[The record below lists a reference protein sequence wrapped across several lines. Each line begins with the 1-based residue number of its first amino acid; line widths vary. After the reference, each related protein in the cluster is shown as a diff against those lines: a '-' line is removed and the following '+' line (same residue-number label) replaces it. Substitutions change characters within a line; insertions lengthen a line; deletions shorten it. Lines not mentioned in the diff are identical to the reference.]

1 MFKAQK
7 RKMQLR
13 FLAVCI
19 GAVLITLLDM
29 GLIGKDRSIQTVTRA
44 PAGEGRRKETFVVRR
59 RGDKE
64 KRKVQ
69 VMVEEKTLTKKEA
82 RAAIKKAEKALD
94 KEVLGDNTSF
104 DHVDRDLNFP
114 SQLSESPVKIEWSVK
129 PGDLVDYEGKI
140 AYEKV
145 SDSGTLLHIR
155 AQVICQ
161 EEKAFYERHVKLFPR
176 KAKGLKGDVF
186 EAGRRFKSAEENTR
200 EKKQV
205 DLPRKVNGQELI
217 WEKEKKNRG
226 PFVFV
231 LGVVLIILPLAREKE
246 RASKEK
252 KEMMQKNRDDYPD
265 IVSKMALLVGAGMT
279 VRNAFTK
286 IAKDYRA
293 TRSEKRPVYEEMI
306 HTVREMESGLSET
319 QAYEEFGRRMALP
332 VYVKLGQIL
341 SQQVRMG
348 GAGLKNVL
356 EGEATLAFE
365 EKKRSARR
373 RGEEVSAKLLLP
385 MFLMM
390 GVVLAVVMV
399 PAFVSMK
406 SY

>member
-1 MFKAQK
+1 
-7 RKMQLR
+7 MQIR
-13 FLAVCI
+13 FLAVCM
-19 GAVLITLLDM
+19 GAILITLLDM
-29 GLIGKDRSIQTVTRA
+29 GVIGKDRSIQTVKRA
-44 PAGEGRRKETFVVRR
+44 PAGEGSRKETFVVRR
-59 RGDKE
+59 KGGKE

-69 VMVEEKTLTKKEA
+69 VMVEEKSLTKKEA
-82 RAAIKKAEKALD
+82 RAAVKKAVKALD

-114 SQLSESPVKIEWSVK
+114 PCLSKSPVRIEWSVE
-129 PGDLVDYEGKI
+129 PGDLVDYKGKI

-145 SDSGTLLHIR
+145 SDSGSLLHIR
-155 AQVICQ
+155 AQVSCQ
-161 EEKAFYERHVKLFPR
+161 EEKVFYERHVKLFPR

-217 WEKEKKNRG
+217 WKKEQKNRG

-231 LGVVLIILPLAREKE
+231 LGVVLIILPMAQEKE
-246 RASKEK
+246 KISKEK
-252 KEMMQKNRDDYPD
+252 KEVMQKNRDDYPD

-293 TRSEKRPVYEEMI
+293 TSSEKRPVYEEMI
-306 HTVREMESGLSET
+306 HTVREMESGVSET
-319 QAYEEFGRRMALP
+319 QAYEDFGRRMALP
-332 VYVKLGQIL
+332 VYVKLGQVL

-356 EGEATLAFE
+356 EGEASLAFE
-365 EKKRSARR
+365 EKKRSARQ